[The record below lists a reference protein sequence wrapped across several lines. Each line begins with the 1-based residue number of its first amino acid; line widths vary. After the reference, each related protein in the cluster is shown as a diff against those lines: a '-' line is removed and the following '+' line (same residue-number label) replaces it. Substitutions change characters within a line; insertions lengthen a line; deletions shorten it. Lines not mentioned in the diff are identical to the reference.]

1 MNDKLRTIDD
11 DYQSEVAEAVD
22 PEHARK
28 FVWTSI
34 GYDETREGI
43 VAYFREQELE
53 VLDVLPHWQVLACT
67 PDTPASLRRRMV
79 KSFVTCM
86 KSEDAAFRGAM
97 FGYPSEDVTWYI
109 GEIESAL
116 DRAFA
121 YLRETKE

>member
-1 MNDKLRTIDD
+1 MNSKLRTTDD
-11 DYQSEVAEAVD
+11 SYEDEMAEALS
-22 PEHARK
+22 PGNARK
-28 FVWTSI
+28 FVWTSVEE
-34 GYDETREGI
+34 DETWGQIESC
-43 VAYFREQELE
+43 FRKAGLE
-53 VLDVLPHWQVLACT
+53 VLDVLPHWHVLACA